1 MNVNPGE
8 LRQRITFVTVINGTD
23 DDGFPV
29 KEETEKYSCQA
40 KVTNTSGT
48 EQIKSGTDLVEV
60 KTRFLIRYTD
70 KINEDMEIKFNS
82 NYYDIKYINDYEFK
96 HEYKEVWAELQKQV

>member
-8 LRQRITFVTVINGTD
+8 LRHRISFVTETNGYD
-23 DDGFPV
+23 DNGFPIQ
-29 KEETEKYSCQA
+29 EEVVKYSCYA
-40 KVTNTSGT
+40 RVTNTSGT
-48 EQIKSGTDLVEV
+48 EQIKSGVELAEV

-70 KINEDMEIKFNS
+70 KIQEDYQIKFND
-82 NYYDIKYINDYEFK
+82 NYYDIKYINDYQFK